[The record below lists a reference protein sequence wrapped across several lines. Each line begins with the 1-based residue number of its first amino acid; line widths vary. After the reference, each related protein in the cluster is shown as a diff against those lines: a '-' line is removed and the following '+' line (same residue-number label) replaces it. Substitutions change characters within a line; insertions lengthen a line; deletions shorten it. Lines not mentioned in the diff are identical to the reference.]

1 MADPIWTVISAETDL
16 KPWTAVAATR
26 AGAEAGRWPAVTGW
40 GVPATLTR
48 AGRIWW

>member
-1 MADPIWTVISAETDL
+1 MADPIWTVISAESDL
-16 KPWTAVAATR
+16 EAPGLLLLRRGGWAVAA
-26 AGAEAGRWPAVTGW
+26 VTAQ